1 MDSSGRH
8 NRMGLGPPGPPVAV
22 LLRGGAR
29 AAGFR
34 RGSCGADPVVGFE
47 LVQLLVIPASILAI
61 TCSRLKLAG
70 LCLAGNSTKVWSIWA
85 T

>member
-1 MDSSGRH
+1 MVDRVAQALAGA
-8 NRMGLGPPGPPVAV
+8 PVAV

-29 AAGFR
+29 ATGFR
-34 RGSCGADPVVGFE
+34 RGSGGSDPVVVFE